1 MLVYTAFEEARVQ
14 WRRAVFKARLV
25 IISIFSLLII
35 SCGGGTTTS
44 KSRYSAKVNLQ
55 FEKFSKS
62 SGGVTKRMQV
72 GSTLI
77 NSIQIGYDHDTEH
90 YTSEVIHSVENNDDI
105 YINGLEPG
113 EEYSFYVAA
122 YDPDGTMVCMGGDS
136 ATIIP
141 GEVVDVNLTCTFK
154 DRNAVENL
162 VFKIA
167 SASEAGTLTQAQAE
181 DVVAENF
188 GIKDG
193 MDRAAFI
200 ANMVEPYESDFKFDS
215 GVTLS
220 GVQLI
225 RWDRKAVGKPTGR
238 NDGTVVSGAGYLLK
252 FVYSDGTVD
261 FDDVSFVL
269 EDDEWKMAGNNAMY
283 GFKVRHAAVEIMGDT
298 PETVYGLD
306 VYKNHD
312 DGSDNMEGLSVS
324 GNGIETTAFSKV
336 VDPDTNDT
344 YMQRDTPYSNSSL
357 PDDINYSLIQYSG
370 DVTSGSTVQF
380 DATYGQEV
388 FTELYRIRGAHDYD
402 APDFTEKPLVTPMK
416 SADKY
421 SFFVQLPSW
430 AVRAEARYTLY
441 ANPGQSAEASSWLSL
456 EDPSFSIDLSVLTLP
471 YIEDGSFI
479 FSFYD
484 ENDSVYTIY
493 MPYTY
498 FNAYAIEGE
507 LPSDSFPLFG
517 SGFGASFNRNGDDL
531 LTVTAM
537 HFYPVFTGFMAAGF
551 TYSTSDDY
559 TNYNPVVMKG
569 NVTPKLQ
576 KMIAAIVNIPKYD
589 KGLYNVKVITVSGGE
604 MLLTAGIKDTN
615 KVVIMRISA
624 DLTTIKWINTYSN
637 GNDDAGTDS
646 VFVAMDLINGSTQL
660 AVMLK
665 GVKDGIDCVN
675 IIKVS
680 ATNGQVL
687 AAVNLSNTAI
697 GRYVTP
703 VGMDVL
709 KSKNRIILLTQR
721 DVSVDK
727 RTLKLIA
734 LDSDLNVVANSA
746 VVINRY
752 VADPK
757 LVVSNETDKIY
768 LMYTEKPAEGLSY
781 QPVLD
786 EVQHNL
792 STDDAVYTFGAVN
805 HNVMAPLDSQHTFE
819 IYRTE
824 IMDSLG
830 MLYLYFEGV
839 YGGATTE
846 MYNCLMGIDMNT
858 GIVSWLRGIPG
869 NSTTQVGFAMSPAA
883 ESSILVSMGD
893 RIYNVS
899 SEGQAYGAGLL
910 NLENM
915 LGFTLSAGT
924 SSSGNDIAGTPFVPA
939 MNAETGDNTAAPMQL
954 IDFKTNIMIGN

>member
-1 MLVYTAFEEARVQ
+1 
-14 WRRAVFKARLV
+14 
-25 IISIFSLLII
+25 
-35 SCGGGTTTS
+35 
-44 KSRYSAKVNLQ
+44 
-55 FEKFSKS
+55 
-62 SGGVTKRMQV
+62 MQV

-90 YTSEVIHSVENNDDI
+90 YATEVIHNVENNDDI

-122 YDPDGTMVCMGGDS
+122 YDPDGTMVCMGGDD

-141 GEVVDVNLTCTFK
+141 GEVVDVNLTCTFR
-154 DRNAVENL
+154 DLNAVENL
-162 VFKIA
+162 VFKTA
-167 SASEAGTLTQAQAE
+167 SASEAGTLTQVQAE
-181 DVVAENF
+181 EVVAENF

-200 ANMVEPYESDFKFDS
+200 ANMIEPYESDFKFDPD
-215 GVTLS
+215 VTLS
-220 GVQLI
+220 GVELV

-261 FDDVSFVL
+261 FDDVTFVL
-269 EDDEWKMAGNNAMY
+269 ENDEWKMAGNNAPY
-283 GFKVRHAAVEIMGDT
+283 GFKVRHAAVEIMSDT
-298 PETVYGLD
+298 PETIYGLD

-312 DGSDNMEGLSVS
+312 DGLENINGLSVS
-324 GNGIETTAFSKV
+324 GSGIETTAFSKV
-336 VDPDTNDT
+336 FDPDTNDIF
-344 YMQRDTPYSNSSL
+344 MRRNTPYDANATM
-357 PDDINYSLIQYSG
+357 PDDINYSLIKYSG
-370 DVTSGSTVQF
+370 DVTSGSSVQF
-380 DATYGQEV
+380 EAENGQEV
-388 FTELYRIRGAHDYD
+388 LTESYRIRGSHDFD

-430 AVRAEARYTLY
+430 AVRAEVRYFLY
-441 ANPGQSAEASSWLSL
+441 ANPGQSEYNSGWLSL
-456 EDPSFSIDLSVLTLP
+456 QDPSFSIDLSELTIP
-471 YIEDGSFI
+471 YVEDGYFI

-484 ENDSVYTIY
+484 ENDSVYTVY
-493 MPYTY
+493 MPYAY

-507 LPSDSFPLFG
+507 LPSEPFPAFG
-517 SGFGASFNRNGDDL
+517 SGFGSSFYRSGDGA

-537 HFYPVFTGFMAAGF
+537 HYYPVFTGFMAAGF
-551 TYSTSDDY
+551 TYSTTSDY

-589 KGLYNVKVITVSGGE
+589 MGLYNVKVITVSGGE

-637 GNDDAGTDS
+637 GSDGTS
-646 VFVAMDLINGSTQL
+646 TEPSFIAMDLINGSTQL
-660 AVMLK
+660 AVVLK
-665 GVKDGIDCVN
+665 GVKNGVECVN

-680 ATNGQVL
+680 ATSGQVV
-687 AAVNLSNTAI
+687 AAVNLSNTVAT
-697 GRYVTP
+697 REVKP

-721 DVSVDK
+721 DVTVDK
-727 RTLKLIA
+727 RTFKLIA
-734 LDSDLNVVANSA
+734 LDSDLNIVANSA
-746 VVINRY
+746 FVINRY
-752 VADPK
+752 VAEPK
-757 LVVSNETDKIY
+757 LVVSNSTDKIY
-768 LMYTEKPAEGLSY
+768 VTYTEKPAEGLSY

-786 EVQHNL
+786 EIQHNL
-792 STDDAVYTFGAVN
+792 STDDTVYAFGAVN
-805 HNVMAPLDSQHTFE
+805 HYVMVPQDSQYTFDIE
-819 IYRTE
+819 RTE

-839 YGGATTE
+839 YHGATTE
-846 MYNCLMGIDMNT
+846 SYNGLMGIDMNA
-858 GIVSWLRGIPG
+858 GNISWLRGIPG
-869 NSTTQVGFAMSPAA
+869 YATTQTGFAMSPAPD
-883 ESSILVSMGD
+883 SSVLVSMGD
-893 RIYNVS
+893 RIYNIS
-899 SEGQAYGAGLL
+899 SAGQAYGTGLL

-915 LGFTLSAGT
+915 LGLTLAAGT
-924 SSSGNDIAGTPFVPA
+924 SSSGNDVTGTPFVPA
-939 MNAETGDNTAAPMQL
+939 VNAETGDNTALPMQ
-954 IDFKTNIMIGN
+954 IINIKTDIMIGN